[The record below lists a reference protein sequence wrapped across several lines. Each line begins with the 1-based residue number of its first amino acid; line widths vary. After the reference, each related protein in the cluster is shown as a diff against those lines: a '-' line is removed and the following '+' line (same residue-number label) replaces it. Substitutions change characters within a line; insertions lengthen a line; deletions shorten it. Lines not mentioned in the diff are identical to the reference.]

1 MATKTFKI
9 GEYALGGHVK
19 IDVKPTLVGV
29 KFICMFTGKVEA
41 ELEIKPLEPLA
52 ERKLSDFLC
61 NNSTSYYEGKMM
73 DWIKLKIK
81 F

>member
-1 MATKTFKI
+1 MATKTFKP

-19 IDVKPTLVGV
+19 IEVTPTKVTA
-29 KFICMFTGKVEA
+29 KFICMFTGKIEA
-41 ELEIKPLEPLA
+41 ELTVKPLEHLA

-61 NNSTSYYEGKMM
+61 INSTSYYEGKMM